1 MKRGIRNNNPLNI
14 RHSADQWQGASE
26 TQTDKSF
33 VQFKSMAYGYRAAW
47 RILQSYYERFYAQSR
62 VFTVRNILSRWAPP
76 KENDTEAYI
85 RTVLQLTGIGGKEN
99 LLPPSNV
106 YSYDRLA
113 KLVSA
118 MTCVECGIP
127 MQQVDKEAIFQGYR
141 MAFPENQAELDAYF
155 IAQDEYFGWSP
166 YA

>member
-26 TQTDKSF
+26 EQTDKSF

-47 RILQSYYERFYAQSR
+47 RILQTYYERFSAQSR

-85 RTVLQLTGIGGKEN
+85 KNVLNMASIGGKEK

-106 YSYDRLA
+106 LSYGRLSRM
-113 KLVSA
+113 VSA
-118 MTCVECGIP
+118 MTCIECGIP
-127 MQQVDKEAIFQGYR
+127 YREVDANAVAQGYKL
-141 MAFPENQAELDAYF
+141 AFPSNREKLDKWLLDE
-155 IAQDEYFGWSP
+155 DEYRYW
-166 YA
+166 